1 MSNLRP
7 RCCIL
12 GKGSNGYGFHLHGE
26 KGKTGQFIRL
36 VEPDSPAATAG
47 LFAGDRLT
55 FVNGDSV
62 EGESHQQVVARIRA
76 TVGSLELIVVDAETA
91 EVLKKH
97 NLECRKEYVT
107 EGIPLPGSKSGH
119 GDAAESEA
127 TATSEENGNFS
138 QQRLSVSA
146 KDSKAELRP
155 RLCSM
160 KKGVTGYGFNLHS
173 EKSKPGQYIRAVDEE
188 SPADK
193 AGLKPQDKIVQV
205 NSMSVVGMQHS
216 EVVAAIKAGGD
227 ETSLLVVDREAE
239 AFFNSCNVIPT
250 EAHLTGPLPEPV
262 SNGGAEEE
270 LDGKVAVK
278 PKVSVSASTSSTNS
292 TASLP
297 TSAASTPP
305 PEVRVPP
312 VKEPNASL
320 TLSMS
325 LAQAKERAH
334 QKRSSKK
341 APAMDWSKRNE
352 LFSNL

>member
-127 TATSEENGNFS
+127 TATSAENGNFS
-138 QQRLSVSA
+138 LQRLSVSA
-146 KDSKAELRP
+146 KDLKAELRP

-160 KKGVTGYGFNLHS
+160 KKGATGYGFNLHS

-205 NSMSVVGMQHS
+205 NSKSVAGMQHS

-227 ETSLLVVDREAE
+227 ETSLLVEDR
-239 AFFNSCNVIPT
+239 
-250 EAHLTGPLPEPV
+250 
-262 SNGGAEEE
+262 
-270 LDGKVAVK
+270 K
-278 PKVSVSASTSSTNS
+278 SV
-292 TASLP
+292 
-297 TSAASTPP
+297 
-305 PEVRVPP
+305 V
-312 VKEPNASL
+312 
-320 TLSMS
+320 
-325 LAQAKERAH
+325 
-334 QKRSSKK
+334 
-341 APAMDWSKRNE
+341 
-352 LFSNL
+352 